1 MELGKLSKILK
12 NNDIVL
18 AIGLVIIV
26 VMMVIPIP
34 APFLDLLLTVNISLA
49 VALASEVSIPRLIA
63 AMSSAK
69 PVFASHSKLSFVP
82 IFSRIALSV
91 AAN

>member
-34 APFLDLLLTVNISLA
+34 APFLDLLLTA
-49 VALASEVSIPRLIA
+49 
-63 AMSSAK
+63 
-69 PVFASHSKLSFVP
+69 
-82 IFSRIALSV
+82 
-91 AAN
+91 